1 MKRLVWRVRCVM
13 FQKIRILVWLGLMR
27 NYIEINMSEK
37 FGGMPS
43 MEVPKAPDFQQRLRE
58 LSQKL
63 EDAEHNKEE
72 MERARDSYSLV
83 IETVRG
89 WFPQLVEN
97 DYLVNPKEE
106 IVREFLNDLAF
117 RADFMEE
124 LRRDIEEEQLTL
136 LQAKNRLG
144 QN

>member
-1 MKRLVWRVRCVM
+1 
-13 FQKIRILVWLGLMR
+13 
-27 NYIEINMSEK
+27 
-37 FGGMPS
+37 
-43 MEVPKAPDFQQRLRE
+43 MEAPKAPDLQQRLRE
-58 LSQKL
+58 ITQKL
-63 EDAEHNKEE
+63 EDAEYNKEE

-83 IETVRG
+83 IEAVRG

-97 DYLVNPKEE
+97 DYLVDPDEE
-106 IVREFLNDLAF
+106 RVREFLNDLAF

-124 LRRDIEEEQLTL
+124 LRRDLEEEQLAL